1 MSPPV
6 QSKIFL
12 RISPGCTSQ
21 WQNAFSCK
29 SYFTMRWTDRR
40 DIPVSREISC
50 GDLLQPGW
58 PSWLQIS
65 SSTTAMLSGVRTD
78 RCRPVSLFLS
88 ALPVSSILLI
98 RSFKVL
104 RFHCLEGN
112 YFIIVSAPHPFST
125 RNARINALSSLVNG
139 CVFIFTSTMSAMTSH
154 RILITAEYLNAH
166 FFTVCLFVY
175 ALQVLFYEN
184 FCKLSEKVE

>member
-1 MSPPV
+1 MTKCFQLQIIFHDALNWSTWY
-6 QSKIFL
+6 SCFTWNFL
-12 RISPGCTSQ
+12 RRLTS
-21 WQNAFSCK
+21 A
-29 SYFTMRWTDRR
+29 
-40 DIPVSREISC
+40 
-50 GDLLQPGW
+50 
-58 PSWLQIS
+58 WL
-65 SSTTAMLSGVRTD
+65 TFLTANKFINDGNVVWRTKD